1 MNPHRQ
7 PHIIRTRK
15 QDPAACSVEEKREN
29 NVQEVGTGDGDG
41 IHAAAPAAVEAQ
53 HRQIEHNVPV
63 ALLLSART
71 MSNSPRNA
79 YPQPVLWKKHN
90 NNQGENGVVEQL
102 VEAMT
107 QPGSRQQKHQRH
119 EGLRVTRS

>member
-1 MNPHRQ
+1 MSPHRQ

-15 QDPAACSVEEKREN
+15 QDPVTYSVEEKCEN
-29 NVQEVGTGDGDG
+29 DIQKVGTGDGDG

-63 ALLLSART
+63 ALLLSVRT
-71 MSNSPRNA
+71 MSNSPRNT
-79 YPQPVLWKKHN
+79 YPQPVFWKKDN
-90 NNQGENGVVEQL
+90 NNQRENGVVEQL

-107 QPGSRQQKHQRH
+107 QPGSRQQKQQRH
-119 EGLRVTRS
+119 EGLRVNRP